1 MRRYPRNSPAAA
13 ARVVAMTLVAD
24 GRLCRDEVAAI
35 ERLGV
40 ATQLGLSTSQLS
52 GVVHA
57 FCEDLLDIA
66 HLTAADSCRVDPA
79 TMASLL
85 AEIDDPALRAQ
96 VLALCLELAE
106 ADAHVDDGESAVLV
120 ALVEQWGLQRAMFEP
135 SAAGAAAA

>member
-13 ARVVAMTLVAD
+13 RIVAMTLVAD

-40 ATQLGLSTSQLS
+40 ATRLGLSTSELS
-52 GVVHA
+52 GVVRA
-57 FCEDLLDIA
+57 FCEDMLDIA
-66 HLTAADSCRVDPA
+66 HLTSADGCRVDPA

-85 AEIDDPALRAQ
+85 AEIGAPELWAQ

-106 ADAHVDDGESAVLV
+106 ADAHVDDGESTVLV
-120 ALVEQWGLQRAMFEP
+120 ALVEQWGLQRSMFEP
-135 SAAGAAAA
+135 RAATTA

>member
-13 ARVVAMTLVAD
+13 ARIVAMTLVAD
-24 GRLCRDEVAAI
+24 GRLCRNEVAAI

-40 ATQLGLSTSQLS
+40 TTRLGLSTSELS
-52 GVVHA
+52 GVVRA

-66 HLTAADSCRVDPA
+66 HLTSADSCRVDPA

-85 AEIDDPALRAQ
+85 AEVDDPALRAQ

-106 ADAHVDDGESAVLV
+106 ADAHVDDGESTVLV
-120 ALVEQWGLQRAMFEP
+120 ALVEHWGLQRSMFEP
-135 SAAGAAAA
+135 RAVTPA